1 MAHRCWGFLFMPLA
15 PSTIDTIK
23 QLLLRA
29 NITEAELD
37 EQFILGSGAG
47 GQKINKTA
55 SAVRLTHLPSGLF
68 VKIQSSRSREDNRW
82 LARRAL
88 AEKILEIEQGEK
100 SKRQQEREKIRRQK
114 RRRSRRQ
121 KARMLDDKAKHAAK
135 KEARRKPLLDN

>member
-1 MAHRCWGFLFMPLA
+1 MPLA
-15 PSTIDTIK
+15 PSTIDAIK
-23 QLLLRA
+23 ALLLRA
-29 NITEAELD
+29 QINECDLE

-55 SAVRLTHLPSGLF
+55 SAVRLTHRPTGHA
-68 VKIQSSRSREDNRW
+68 VKIQTSRSREDNRW

-88 AEKILEIEQGEK
+88 AEKLLEILHGEK

-121 KARMLDDKAKHAAK
+121 RDRMLDDKAKHAAK
-135 KEARRKPLLDN
+135 KNARRAPISYDS

>member
-1 MAHRCWGFLFMPLA
+1 MPLA
-15 PSTIDTIK
+15 PSTIDAIK
-23 QLLLRA
+23 SLMQRA
-29 NITEAELD
+29 NLLEADLV

-55 SAVRLTHLPSGLF
+55 SAVRLTHVPTGHTIK
-68 VKIQSSRSREDNRW
+68 VQSSRSREDNRW

-88 AEKILEIEQGEK
+88 AEKILEVEHGEK

-121 KARMLDDKAKHAAK
+121 QARMLDDKAKHSAK
-135 KEARRKPLLDN
+135 KQARKSVAIDL